1 MEFSVVCAQL
11 ETLALLKQEVMTG
24 SHILLHHLNELP
36 RQSGG
41 KSAPAAV
48 WPLHAEMRQQHT
60 GRLSTGVD

>member
-1 MEFSVVCAQL
+1 MVCAQL

-41 KSAPAAV
+41 KSAPAVV
-48 WPLHAEMRQQHT
+48 WPLHTEIRQQHAGT
-60 GRLSTGVD
+60 RSTGVD